1 VLRTYFIMLQDK
13 NYAWT
18 DVSSA
23 WISSQARVVVACPS
37 LIQFSTSHCWMFLV
51 CASGHTVSD
60 SLFCDTHI
68 QYLCLTPSV
77 STYFTIYKSVLESRG
92 FCATLRPIFIHNC
105 IHVKVKPLPLW
116 WLHFIVDSPVEFCS
130 GLDFINRTWKG
141 FLPFVLR
148 SS

>member
-1 VLRTYFIMLQDK
+1 MLRTYFIMLQDK

-68 QYLCLTPSV
+68 QYLCLTPSL
-77 STYFTIYKSVLESRG
+77 STYFTICKSVLESRG
-92 FCATLRPIFIHNC
+92 FCATLPSNIYTQLYSCKSETFTIVM
-105 IHVKVKPLPLW
+105 ITLYSWFSSWVLLW
-116 WLHFIVDSPVEFCS
+116 PRLYKQNMEGVLALRVEE
-130 GLDFINRTWKG
+130 
-141 FLPFVLR
+141 
-148 SS
+148 